1 MFRAASRFSSA
12 VLVCL
17 LAALP
22 AAAQVP
28 PDEAWRAVETEHFR
42 IAFPAHLEE
51 TGRRVGEL
59 AEEAYEDL
67 TAQFREGPS
76 GRIDIALT
84 DHVDVSNGFAT
95 TWPSNRIVLFAR
107 PPADHLALAYF
118 DDWLELLITHELA
131 HVFHLDYGGTLG
143 RIFRTLFGRALTPL
157 TFPGAV
163 VPGWVVEG
171 LATWYESA
179 LTGAGRVH
187 GTFHDMVLRTAMLEG
202 RFESIGQA
210 GGNSPQWPGGI
221 RRYAY
226 GSLFF
231 DYLLDKHGRESMAA
245 FVESVVRPASQVPL
259 PRLNAAGRR
268 VFGASLSSEWTAWTN
283 EMRARLSRL
292 DGELAAF
299 GPISK
304 PEALTRNAR
313 YGLHPMP
320 SPDGSALIYVRSDGR
335 SYPRLVVMASGGG
348 DASTVTRINNHTPFD
363 VLSSGEIVFAQR
375 DYADRYRVFSDLH
388 VATPNGA
395 VRRVTQGARLTAPSA
410 GPDGTWAVAVAEGG
424 GTNGLAR
431 VDLLDGSLRTL
442 VAPEAGTYW
451 AYPAVSPDGRW
462 IAASRWTDRRHDVVI
477 LDADGGVAHEVTRDR
492 ALDLAPQW
500 NADGRYLVW
509 SSDRTGIPNVLGA
522 EVDPL
527 TGAVGPPV
535 MLTNVR
541 TGAAFPSIDPA
552 GEWLYYSGYH
562 VDGWEVERVRFA
574 PDAAPRAPVPAGRF
588 DAAGAFD
595 VVPTAFAVKGAA
607 SVNLVQRAPK
617 EAEVAPDSTAEGASP
632 GPAADVGSVSA
643 PAGPVASAAP
653 VEAVADRSAE
663 DAAASVRRDPEH
675 AVRNYSPLST
685 LYPTYWLPVIREPAA
700 TARTTVEGV
709 EVPRTEVLGYAVG
722 GRTSGFDLVR
732 RHAYEVGAQVFT
744 SGGRGEGDVSY
755 EYRGLGNPTI
765 GVTASQTWDDDGV
778 RVRRPE
784 AAAAGSPETFFV
796 LERERRLATSV
807 RLRRPGVR
815 VSTSLRLSAG
825 LVRSD
830 REVLDDAL
838 RPADG
843 FRLARPG
850 SLLNEYAVSFSVST
864 ARSHAF
870 QMGNARGAA
879 LYLRAR
885 TRDDRDAPGALTG
898 RDGVDLSVDDL
909 IGRLRAY
916 VPLPGPGFAAPV
928 LAVRASGGLA
938 RGPGAQTGYFGVGG
952 ASGERVSLPGTPTLL
967 GGSVFFP
974 VRGYETSTRSGRVA
988 WSTSVELRAPLALV
1002 NRGAGTWPLHL
1013 DRIFGSVFLD
1023 GGNAWG
1029 RASSA
1034 GQESPRRRALLSAG
1048 FEVST
1053 DLLVFYGAPLRLRAG
1068 AAFPLAERDGPR
1080 YYVRVGLPF

>member
-1 MFRAASRFSSA
+1 MFRAAPCFSSA

-28 PDEAWRAVETEHFR
+28 PDEAWRSVETEHFR

-51 TGRRVGEL
+51 TGRRVADL
-59 AEEAYEDL
+59 AEQAYRDL

-76 GRIDIALT
+76 GRIDVALT

-210 GGNSPQWPGGI
+210 GGNSPQWPGGV

-231 DYLLDKHGRESMAA
+231 DYLLDKHGQDRMAA
-245 FVESVVRPASQVPL
+245 FVEGVVRPTAQLGLTPPL
-259 PRLNAAGRR
+259 DSAGRR
-268 VFGASLSSEWTAWTN
+268 AFGATLSSEWTAWTN

-299 GPISK
+299 GPVSE

-320 SPDGSALIYVRSDGR
+320 SPDGSAVIYVRSDGR

-348 DASTVTRINNHTPFD
+348 DASTVTRINNRTPFD

-375 DYADRYRVFSDLH
+375 DYTDRYRVFSDLH
-388 VATPNGA
+388 VATLNGA
-395 VRRVTQGARLTAPSA
+395 VRRVTQGARLGAPSA

-424 GTNGLAR
+424 GTNGLTR

-462 IAASRWTDRRHDVVI
+462 IAASRWTERRHDVVI
-477 LDADGGVAHEVTRDR
+477 LDADGSVAHEVTRDR

-500 NADGRYLVW
+500 NADGRYVVW
-509 SSDRTGIPNVLGA
+509 SSDRTGIPNILGA
-522 EVDPL
+522 KVDPR
-527 TGAVGPPV
+527 TGTAGPPV

-552 GEWLYYSGYH
+552 GEWLYFSGHH
-562 VDGWEVERVRFA
+562 VDGWEVERIRFVPNAA
-574 PDAAPRAPVPAGRF
+574 PPAPAPAARFDDTGAVHVAPTAAGASDGAASDGATAGRSAGLAAPRGSTAAAGPDPVGATRAV
-588 DAAGAFD
+588 AAGA
-595 VVPTAFAVKGAA
+595 VP
-607 SVNLVQRAPK
+607 
-617 EAEVAPDSTAEGASP
+617 
-632 GPAADVGSVSA
+632 ADVDTAGAMSVDRES
-643 PAGPVASAAP
+643 PA
-653 VEAVADRSAE
+653 
-663 DAAASVRRDPEH
+663 RD
-675 AVRNYSPLST
+675 YSPFST
-685 LYPTYWLPVIREPAA
+685 LYPRYWLPAIRAPVA

-784 AAAAGSPETFFV
+784 AGAAGSPETFFV

-807 RLRRPGVR
+807 HLRRPGVR

-843 FRLARPG
+843 FRLTRPG
-850 SLLNEYAVSFSVST
+850 SLLSEYAVSLSVST

-909 IGRLRAY
+909 IGQLRAY

-967 GGSVFFP
+967 GGSVFLP

-1029 RASSA
+1029 GAASA
-1034 GQESPRRRALLSAG
+1034 GQESPRLRALLSTG
-1048 FEVST
+1048 FEIST
-1053 DLLVFYGAPLRLRAG
+1053 DLLVLYGAPLRLRAG
-1068 AAFPLAERDGPR
+1068 AAFPLVEREGPR